1 MSTHFTHR
9 TPIPHQS
16 PTDDNWSVDKCIAI
30 GNANAAMRSADTA
43 DELRA
48 LREQQKELY
57 YRDQGMVMND
67 SILPRKRKR
76 RRDYDCDDF
85 APNPHC
91 SLNDMTAASLSMY
104 PKESYSSNST
114 AESFRNS
121 IALFMVFSFF
131 LTIVAILLF
140 VVFSIQSIVNKIF
153 S

>member
-1 MSTHFTHR
+1 MNHHSTHR

-67 SILPRKRKR
+67 SILSRKRKR
-76 RRDYDCDDF
+76 RRDTNSDDF
-85 APNPHC
+85 SPNSYC

-104 PKESYSSNST
+104 PKESYSSNSS

-131 LTIVAILLF
+131 LSIVAILLF